1 MTSTIG
7 ISVAK
12 EHLLDAQDNLA
23 EAIKTIRRVGKNFPD
38 LESELS
44 QATSHLH
51 LAKDLMQASG
61 RRLPE

>member
-1 MTSTIG
+1 MTSTIS

-12 EHLLDAQDNLA
+12 EHLSDAQDNLV

-44 QATSHLH
+44 QATTHLN
-51 LAKDLMQASG
+51 LAKELMQVSG
-61 RRLPE
+61 RRLPR